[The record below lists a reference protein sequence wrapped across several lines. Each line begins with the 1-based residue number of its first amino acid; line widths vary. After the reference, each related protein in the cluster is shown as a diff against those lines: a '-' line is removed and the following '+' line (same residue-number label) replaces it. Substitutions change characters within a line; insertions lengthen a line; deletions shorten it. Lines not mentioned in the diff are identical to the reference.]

1 MPKARGALAPVIVA
15 LSLTLLAAA
24 CAEEQ
29 PPVPAGAEDQGSA
42 GQDEDGAPAEE
53 GTVSIAGQEA
63 TNRGS
68 EDVAGASEVDIEV
81 GDYFFAPTV
90 LEGEAGQTLS
100 VSLSNEGGVSHTFTV
115 DEQDVDV
122 QLGAG
127 ESGQAEVTFPDSGAL
142 VFYCR
147 FHISGGMLGG
157 LSVGGDLAAAGASGG
172 GAPGGGE
179 SDDQP
184 SGPGY

>member
-1 MPKARGALAPVIVA
+1 MPKARGALTPLIVT

-29 PPVPAGAEDQGSA
+29 PRVTAGAEDQGSA
-42 GQDEDGAPAEE
+42 GDEGQDFQEE
-53 GTVSIAGQEA
+53 AITIAGQEA

-68 EDVAGASEVDIEV
+68 EAVSGESQITVELADFS
-81 GDYFFAPTV
+81 FAPTV
-90 LEGEAGQTLS
+90 LEGEAGQSLS
-100 VSLSNEGGVSHTFTV
+100 VDLSNVGMAPHTFTI
-115 DEQDVDV
+115 DGEDVDV

-157 LSVGGDLAAAGASGG
+157 LSVGGDLKAAPGGSGG
-172 GAPGGGE
+172 GGSGGGE

>member
-1 MPKARGALAPVIVA
+1 MVKPRGALTPVILG

-29 PPVPAGAEDQGSA
+29 PPVRAGAEDQESA
-42 GQDEDGAPAEE
+42 EDEGEDFQEE
-53 GTVSIAGQEA
+53 AITIAGQEA

-68 EDVAGASEVDIEV
+68 QDVT
-81 GDYFFAPTV
+81 GDSQVTVELSDFAFAPTV
-90 LEGEAGQTLS
+90 LEGEAGQSLS
-100 VSLSNEGGVSHTFTV
+100 VDLSNVGMAPHTFTV
-115 DEQDVDV
+115 DDQDVDV

-127 ESGQAEVTFPDSGAL
+127 ESGQADVTFPDSGAL

-157 LSVGGDLAAAGASGG
+157 LSVGGDLAAASGG
-172 GAPGGGE
+172 SAGGGSGGGE

>member
-1 MPKARGALAPVIVA
+1 MPKARGALAPVIVT

-29 PPVPAGAEDQGSA
+29 PPVTAGAEDPGSA
-42 GQDEDGAPAEE
+42 GQDEDQGEEE
-53 GTVSIAGQEA
+53 GTVTIAGQEA

-68 EDVAGASEVDIEV
+68 EDVAGSSEIEVEV
-81 GDYFFAPTV
+81 GDFYFAPTV
-90 LEGEAGQTLS
+90 LEGEAGQTLA
-100 VSLSNEGGVSHTFTV
+100 VSLHNEGVVAHTFTI

-122 QLGAG
+122 QLGGG

-147 FHISGGMLGG
+147 FHVSGGMLGG
-157 LSVGGDLAAAGASGG
+157 LSVGGDLAAAGGSGG
-172 GAPGGGE
+172 GGSGGGE

>member
-1 MPKARGALAPVIVA
+1 MRAGRGFPFLVAVA
-15 LSLTLLAAA
+15 LSMGLVAAA

-29 PPVPAGAEDQGSA
+29 PAVTAQGGGEDEAGGEEQ
-42 GQDEDGAPAEE
+42 QEE
-53 GTVSIAGQEA
+53 GSVTIAGQEA

-68 EDVAGASEVDIEV
+68 ADVTGASQTDVELAD
-81 GDYFFAPTV
+81 FSFAPTV
-90 LEGEAGQTLS
+90 LEGEAGQALS
-100 VSLSNEGGVSHTFTV
+100 VELSNSGMAPHTFTV

-127 ESGQAEVTFPDSGAL
+127 ESGQADVTFPESGAL

-147 FHISGGMLGG
+147 FHVAGGMLGG
-157 LSVGGDLAAAGASGG
+157 LSVGGDLAAAAGAGGSGS
-172 GAPGGGE
+172 GE
-179 SDDQP
+179 DSEDQP

>member
-1 MPKARGALAPVIVA
+1 MAKARGALAPVIVA

-53 GTVSIAGQEA
+53 GGTVSIAGQEA

-90 LEGEAGQTLS
+90 LEGEAGQALS
-100 VSLSNEGGVSHTFTV
+100 VSLSNDGAAAHTFTI
-115 DEQDVDV
+115 DDQDVDV

-127 ESGQAEVTFPDSGAL
+127 ESGRAEVTFPDSGAL

-147 FHISGGMLGG
+147 FHVSGGMLGG

-172 GAPGGGE
+172 GSGGGE